1 MGLGVVGGRAS
12 VVRCPMRS
20 ILILLALGVL
30 FSGDSLAA
38 EARAE
43 ATHQLRIA
51 TLAPRQSPLG
61 QEYQKLRVGMKERT
75 NGQVNMK
82 MYYGGVAGDEITV
95 VRKMRVGQL
104 DGALITST
112 GLSALVRQVLVLEAP
127 GLIRSYPELDAV
139 RGDLAPELEALFDK
153 AGYKL
158 VAWGD
163 AGKTR
168 IFSTSKIFS
177 PTDLQNVRPW
187 VWRDSATMR
196 AFIKAAGAN
205 GVLLNLPEVYSA
217 LQTGIID
224 TVIASSVGVLAF
236 QWHMKLKTMAK
247 QAGGIVNGAFVIK
260 KDHLEKLPKEARDY
274 IDEVAGETEEAFRV
288 EGRKIDDQ
296 AALTLSKR
304 LKVVNLF
311 RAQRQW
317 EAVQYKARESLVG
330 RMYSRALLNRVQGVL
345 GK

>member
-1 MGLGVVGGRAS
+1 
-12 VVRCPMRS
+12 MRN
-20 ILILLALGVL
+20 ILLLLVLGL
-30 FSGDSLAA
+30 LISGDSFTMQ
-38 EARAE
+38 ARAE

-51 TLAPRQSPLG
+51 TLAPRDSPLG
-61 QEYQKLRVGMKERT
+61 DVYQQLKTGMKERT
-75 NGQVNMK
+75 GGQVNMK

-112 GLSALVRQVLVLEAP
+112 GLSALVRQVLVMEAP

-139 RGDLAPELEALFDK
+139 REDLAPQLEALFDE

-158 VAWGD
+158 IAWGD

-168 IFSTSKIFS
+168 IFSTQKIYS
-177 PTDLQNVRPW
+177 PSDLQNVRPW

-205 GVLLNLPEVYSA
+205 GVLLNLPEVYSG

-236 QWHMKLKTMAK
+236 QWHTKLKTMAK
-247 QAGGIVNGAFVIK
+247 QAGGIVTGAFVIK
-260 KDHLEKLPKEARDY
+260 KDHLETLPKEARDY
-274 IDEVAGETEEAFRV
+274 LDEVSEKTEEIFRV
-288 EGRKIDDQ
+288 EGRKIDDE
-296 AALTLSKR
+296 AAVTLSKR
-304 LKVVNLF
+304 LKVINLF

-317 EAVQYKARESLVG
+317 EEVQFTARESLVG
-330 RMYSRALLNRVQGVL
+330 RMYSRALLNRVQEIL
-345 GK
+345 HK

>member
-1 MGLGVVGGRAS
+1 MRNIVLLFVLGL
-12 VVRCPMRS
+12 
-20 ILILLALGVL
+20 LI
-30 FSGDSLAA
+30 SGDSFTNQ
-38 EARAE
+38 ARAE

-61 QEYQKLRVGMKERT
+61 DIYQTFKIGMKKAT
-75 NGQVNMK
+75 DGQVHVK
-82 MYYGGVAGDEITV
+82 MYYGGVAGDEISV

-139 RGDLAPELEALFDK
+139 REDLAPQLEALFDK

-168 IFSTSKIFS
+168 IFSTSKIFGPS
-177 PTDLQNVRPW
+177 DLRNVRPW

-236 QWHMKLKTMAK
+236 QWHTKLKTMAK
-247 QAGGIVNGAFVIK
+247 QAGGIVTGAFVIRK
-260 KDHLEKLPKEARDY
+260 EHLATLPQEARDY
-274 IDEVAGETEEAFRV
+274 LEEVSGETEDRLRV
-288 EGRKIDDQ
+288 EGRKIDDE
-296 AALTLSKR
+296 AAQTLSER
-304 LKVVNLF
+304 LKVINLF

-317 EAVQYKARESLVG
+317 EEVQFTARESLVG
-330 RMYSRALLNRVQGVL
+330 RMYSRALLTRVQEIL
-345 GK
+345 HK

>member
-1 MGLGVVGGRAS
+1 MRNIFLLFVLGL
-12 VVRCPMRS
+12 
-20 ILILLALGVL
+20 LI
-30 FSGDSLAA
+30 SGDSFTSQAAA
-38 EARAE
+38 EE
-43 ATHQLRIA
+43 THQIRIA
-51 TLAPRQSPLG
+51 TLAPRQSSLG
-61 QEYQKLRVGMKERT
+61 DIYQTFKIGMKKAT
-75 NGQVNMK
+75 NGAVNVK
-82 MYYGGVAGDEITV
+82 MYYGGIAGDEITV

-112 GLSALVRQVLVLEAP
+112 GLSALVRQVLVMEAP

-139 RGDLAPELEALFDK
+139 REDLAPQFEALFEK

-168 IFSTSKIFS
+168 IFSTSKIFGPS
-177 PTDLQNVRPW
+177 DLQNVRPW

-205 GVLLNLPEVYSA
+205 GVLLNLPEVYSG

-224 TVIASSVGVLAF
+224 TIIASSVGVLAF
-236 QWHMKLKTMAK
+236 QWHTKLKTMAK
-247 QAGGIVNGAFVIK
+247 QAGGIVTGAFVIRL
-260 KDHLEKLPKEARDY
+260 DHLATLPQEARDY
-274 IDEVAGETEEAFRV
+274 LDEVSGETEDRLRV
-288 EGRKIDDQ
+288 EGRKIDDE
-296 AALTLSKR
+296 AAVMLSKK
-304 LKVVNLF
+304 LKVINLF

-317 EAVQYKARESLVG
+317 EEVQFTARESLVG
-330 RMYSRALLNRVQGVL
+330 RMYSRALLSRVQEIL

>member
-1 MGLGVVGGRAS
+1 MRNILPLLVLGL
-12 VVRCPMRS
+12 
-20 ILILLALGVL
+20 LI
-30 FSGDSLAA
+30 SGDSFTTQ
-38 EARAE
+38 ARAE

-51 TLAPRQSPLG
+51 TLAPRDSSLG
-61 QEYQKLRVGMKERT
+61 DVYQQLKIGMKERT
-75 NGQVNMK
+75 GGQVNMK

-112 GLSALVRQVLVLEAP
+112 GLSALVRQVLVMEAP

-139 RGDLAPELEALFDK
+139 REDLAPQLEALFDQ

-158 VAWGD
+158 IAWGD

-168 IFSTSKIFS
+168 IFSTQKIYGPS
-177 PTDLQNVRPW
+177 DLQNVRPW

-205 GVLLNLPEVYSA
+205 GVLLNLPEVYSG

-236 QWHMKLKTMAK
+236 QWHTKLKTMAK
-247 QAGGIVNGAFVIK
+247 QAGGIVTGAFVVK

-274 IDEVAGETEEAFRV
+274 LDEVSGETEEIFRV
-288 EGRKIDDQ
+288 EGRKLDDE
-296 AALTLSKR
+296 AAVTLSKK
-304 LKVVNLF
+304 LKVINLF

-317 EAVQYKARESLVG
+317 EEVQFTARESLVG
-330 RMYSRALLNRVQGVL
+330 RMYSRALLNRVQEIL
-345 GK
+345 HK

>member
-1 MGLGVVGGRAS
+1 
-12 VVRCPMRS
+12 MRI
-20 ILILLALGVL
+20 ILTLFALGL
-30 FSGDSLAA
+30 LISGDSFTT

-61 QEYQKLRVGMKERT
+61 DIYQTFKIGMKEAT
-75 NGQVNMK
+75 NGQVHVK

-112 GLSALVRQVLVLEAP
+112 GLSALVRQVLVMEAP

-139 RGDLAPELEALFDK
+139 REDLAPQLEALFDK

-168 IFSTSKIFS
+168 IFSTSKIYGPS
-177 PTDLQNVRPW
+177 DLQKVRPW

-236 QWHMKLKTMAK
+236 QWHTKLKTMAK
-247 QAGGIVNGAFVIK
+247 QAGGIVTGAFVIRK
-260 KDHLEKLPKEARDY
+260 EHLATLPQEARDY
-274 IDEVAGETEEAFRV
+274 LDEVAGETEEVFRK
-288 EGRKIDDQ
+288 EGRKIDDE
-296 AALTLSKR
+296 AAVTLSKR

-317 EAVQYKARESLVG
+317 EAVQFEARESLVG
-330 RMYSRALLNRVQGVL
+330 RMYSRALLTRVQEIL
-345 GK
+345 HK

>member
-1 MGLGVVGGRAS
+1 MRNIFLLFVLGL
-12 VVRCPMRS
+12 
-20 ILILLALGVL
+20 LI
-30 FSGDSLAA
+30 SGDSFASQAGA
-38 EARAE
+38 EE
-43 ATHQLRIA
+43 THQIRIA
-51 TLAPRQSPLG
+51 TLAPRQSSLG
-61 QEYQKLRVGMKERT
+61 DIYQTFKIGMKKAT
-75 NGQVNMK
+75 NGQVNVK
-82 MYYGGVAGDEITV
+82 MYYGGIAGDEITV

-112 GLSALVRQVLVLEAP
+112 GLSALVRQVLVMEAP

-139 RGDLAPELEALFDK
+139 REDLAPQFEALFDK

-168 IFSTSKIFS
+168 IFSTSKIFGPS
-177 PTDLQNVRPW
+177 DLQNVRPW

-205 GVLLNLPEVYSA
+205 GVLLNLPEVYSG

-224 TVIASSVGVLAF
+224 TIIASSVGVLAF
-236 QWHMKLKTMAK
+236 QWHTKLKTMAK
-247 QAGGIVNGAFVIK
+247 QAGGIVTGAFVIR
-260 KDHLEKLPKEARDY
+260 KDHLATLPQEARDY
-274 IDEVAGETEEAFRV
+274 LDEVSGETEDRLRV
-288 EGRKIDDQ
+288 EGRKIDDE
-296 AALTLSKR
+296 AAVMLSKK
-304 LKVVNLF
+304 LKVINLF

-317 EAVQYKARESLVG
+317 EEVQFTARESLVG
-330 RMYSRALLNRVQGVL
+330 RMYSRALLSRVQEIL

>member
-1 MGLGVVGGRAS
+1 MRNIVLLFVLGL
-12 VVRCPMRS
+12 
-20 ILILLALGVL
+20 LI
-30 FSGDSLAA
+30 SGDSFTNQ
-38 EARAE
+38 ARAE

-61 QEYQKLRVGMKERT
+61 DIYQTFKIGMKKAT
-75 NGQVNMK
+75 DGQVHVK
-82 MYYGGVAGDEITV
+82 MYYGGVAGDEISV

-112 GLSALVRQVLVLEAP
+112 GLSALVRQVLVMEAP

-139 RGDLAPELEALFDK
+139 REDLAPQLEALFDK

-168 IFSTSKIFS
+168 IFSTSKIFGPS
-177 PTDLQNVRPW
+177 DLRNVRPW
-187 VWRDSATMR
+187 VWRHSATMR

-217 LQTGIID
+217 LQTGMID
-224 TVIASSVGVLAF
+224 TVIASSIGVLAF
-236 QWHMKLKTMAK
+236 QWHTKLKTMAK
-247 QAGGIVNGAFVIK
+247 QAGGIVTGAFVIR
-260 KDHLEKLPKEARDY
+260 KDHLATLPQEARDY
-274 IDEVAGETEEAFRV
+274 LDEVSGETEDRLRV
-288 EGRKIDDQ
+288 EGRKIDDE
-296 AALTLSKR
+296 AAQTLSER
-304 LKVVNLF
+304 LKVINLF

-317 EAVQYKARESLVG
+317 EEVQFTARESLVG
-330 RMYSRALLNRVQGVL
+330 RMYSRALLTRVQEIL
-345 GK
+345 HK

>member
-1 MGLGVVGGRAS
+1 MRNIVLLFVLGL
-12 VVRCPMRS
+12 
-20 ILILLALGVL
+20 LI
-30 FSGDSLAA
+30 SGDSFSNQ
-38 EARAE
+38 ARAE

-61 QEYQKLRVGMKERT
+61 DIYQTFKIGMRKAT
-75 NGQVNMK
+75 DGQVHVK
-82 MYYGGVAGDEITV
+82 MYYGGVAGDEISV

-139 RGDLAPELEALFDK
+139 REDLAPQLEALFDK

-168 IFSTSKIFS
+168 IFSTSKIFGPS
-177 PTDLQNVRPW
+177 DLRKVRPW

-236 QWHMKLKTMAK
+236 QWHTKLKTMAK
-247 QAGGIVNGAFVIK
+247 QAGGIVTGAFVIR
-260 KDHLEKLPKEARDY
+260 KDHLATLPQEARDY
-274 IDEVAGETEEAFRV
+274 LEEVSGETEDRLRV
-288 EGRKIDDQ
+288 EGRKIDDE
-296 AALTLSKR
+296 AAQTLSER
-304 LKVVNLF
+304 LKVINLF

-317 EAVQYKARESLVG
+317 EEVQFTARESLVG
-330 RMYSRALLNRVQGVL
+330 RMYSRALLTRVQEIL
-345 GK
+345 HK

>member
-1 MGLGVVGGRAS
+1 MRIIFVLLTVGL
-12 VVRCPMRS
+12 
-20 ILILLALGVL
+20 LI
-30 FSGDSLAA
+30 SGDSFTTQ
-38 EARAE
+38 ARAE

-61 QEYQKLRVGMKERT
+61 EEYQKLKIGMRERT
-75 NGQVNMK
+75 DGQVNMK

-112 GLSALVRQVLVLEAP
+112 GLSALVRQVLVMEAP

-139 RGDLAPELEALFDK
+139 REDLAPQLEALFDK

-168 IFSTSKIFS
+168 IFSASKIYS
-177 PTDLQNVRPW
+177 PSDLRNVRPW

-236 QWHMKLKTMAK
+236 QWHTKLKTMAK
-247 QAGGIVNGAFVIK
+247 QAGGIVTGAFVIK
-260 KDHLEKLPKEARDY
+260 KDHLASLPKEARDY
-274 IDEVAGETEEAFRV
+274 LDEVSGETEEVFRV
-288 EGRKIDDQ
+288 EGRKIDDE
-296 AALTLSKR
+296 AAATLAKR
-304 LKVVNLF
+304 LKVINLF

-317 EAVQYKARESLVG
+317 EEVQFAARESLVG
-330 RMYSRALLNRVQGVL
+330 RMYSRALLNRVQEVL
-345 GK
+345 KK

>member
-1 MGLGVVGGRAS
+1 MRNIVLLFVLGL
-12 VVRCPMRS
+12 
-20 ILILLALGVL
+20 LI
-30 FSGDSLAA
+30 SGDSFTNQ
-38 EARAE
+38 ARAE

-61 QEYQKLRVGMKERT
+61 DIYQTFKIGMRKAT
-75 NGQVNMK
+75 DGQVHVK
-82 MYYGGVAGDEITV
+82 MYYGGVAGDEISV

-139 RGDLAPELEALFDK
+139 REDLAPQLEALFDK

-168 IFSTSKIFS
+168 IFSTSKIFGPS
-177 PTDLQNVRPW
+177 DLRNVRPW
-187 VWRDSATMR
+187 VWRHSATMR

-236 QWHMKLKTMAK
+236 QWHTKLKTMAK
-247 QAGGIVNGAFVIK
+247 QAGGIVTGAFVIRK
-260 KDHLEKLPKEARDY
+260 EHLATLPQEARDY
-274 IDEVAGETEEAFRV
+274 LDEVAGETEEVFRK
-288 EGRKIDDQ
+288 EGRKIDDE
-296 AALTLSKR
+296 AAVTLSKR

-317 EAVQYKARESLVG
+317 EAVQFEARESLVG
-330 RMYSRALLNRVQGVL
+330 RMYSRALLTRVQEIL
-345 GK
+345 HK

>member
-1 MGLGVVGGRAS
+1 
-12 VVRCPMRS
+12 MRH
-20 ILILLALGVL
+20 ILLLLALGL
-30 FSGDSLAA
+30 LISGDSFTTQ
-38 EARAE
+38 ARAE
-43 ATHQLRIA
+43 AAHQLRIA

-61 QEYQKLRVGMKERT
+61 DEYQKLKIGMKEAT

-127 GLIRSYPELDAV
+127 GLIRSYPELDSV
-139 RGDLAPELEALFDK
+139 REDLAPQLEALFDK

-168 IFSTSKIFS
+168 IFSASKIFAPS
-177 PTDLQNVRPW
+177 DLQNVRPW

-205 GVLLNLPEVYSA
+205 GVLLNLPEVYSG

-236 QWHMKLKTMAK
+236 QWHTKLKTMAK
-247 QAGGIVNGAFVIK
+247 QAGGIVSGAFVIRK
-260 KDHLEKLPKEARDY
+260 EHLDTLPPEAQKY
-274 IDEVAGETEEAFRV
+274 LDEVSAETEAAIQAES
-288 EGRKIDDQ
+288 RKIDDE
-296 AALTLSKR
+296 AAKTLSQR

-330 RMYSRALLNRVQGVL
+330 RMYSRSLLNRVQEVL
-345 GK
+345 KK

>member
-1 MGLGVVGGRAS
+1 
-12 VVRCPMRS
+12 MRYFFS
-20 ILILLALGVL
+20 LLAFGLL
-30 FSGDSLAA
+30 ISGDSFTTQAHA
-38 EARAE
+38 EPM
-43 ATHQLRIA
+43 HQLRIA
-51 TLAPRQSPLG
+51 TLAPRDSPLG
-61 QEYQKLRVGMKERT
+61 AEYQKLKIGMRERT
-75 NGQVNMK
+75 NGQVDMK
-82 MYYGGVAGDEITV
+82 MYYGGIAGDEITV

-112 GLSALVRQVLVLEAP
+112 GLSALVRQVLVMEAP
-127 GLIRSYPELDAV
+127 GLIRSYEELDAV
-139 RGDLAPELEALFDK
+139 REDLAPQLEQLFDK

-168 IFSTSKIFS
+168 IFSTSKIYS
-177 PTDLQNVRPW
+177 PADLRNVRPW

-196 AFIKAAGAN
+196 AFITAAGAN

-236 QWHMKLKTMAK
+236 QWHTKLKTMAK
-247 QAGGIVNGAFVIK
+247 QAGGIVTGAFVIK
-260 KDHLEKLPKEARDY
+260 KDHLETLPKEARDY
-274 IDEVAGETEEAFRV
+274 IDEVSGETEEIFRK
-288 EGRKIDDQ
+288 EGRKIDDE
-296 AALTLSKR
+296 AAETLSKR

-317 EAVQYKARESLVG
+317 EDVQFEARESLVG
-330 RMYSRALLNRVQGVL
+330 RMYSRALLNRVQEIL
-345 GK
+345 KK

>member
-1 MGLGVVGGRAS
+1 MRNMLLLFVLGF
-12 VVRCPMRS
+12 
-20 ILILLALGVL
+20 LIC
-30 FSGDSLAA
+30 GDSFTSPAG
-38 EARAE
+38 AE

-61 QEYQKLRVGMKERT
+61 DIYQTFKVGMKKAT
-75 NGQVNMK
+75 NGQVKVK
-82 MYYGGVAGDEITV
+82 MYYGGIAGDEISV

-112 GLSALVRQVLVLEAP
+112 GLSALVRQVLVMEAP

-139 RGDLAPELEALFDK
+139 REDLAPQFEALFDK

-168 IFSTSKIFS
+168 IFSTQKIFGPS
-177 PTDLQNVRPW
+177 DLQKVRPW
-187 VWRDSATMR
+187 VWRHSATMR
-196 AFIKAAGAN
+196 AFITACGAN
-205 GVLLNLPEVYSA
+205 GVLLNLPEVYSG

-236 QWHMKLKTMAK
+236 QWHTKLKTMAK
-247 QAGGIVNGAFVIK
+247 QAGGIVTGAFVIR
-260 KDHLEKLPKEARDY
+260 KDHLATLPQEALDY
-274 IDEVAGETEEAFRV
+274 LEEVSGETEDRLRV
-288 EGRKIDDQ
+288 EGRTIDDE
-296 AALTLSKR
+296 AAVTLSKR

-317 EAVQYKARESLVG
+317 EEVQFTARESLVG
-330 RMYSRALLNRVQGVL
+330 RMYSRALLNRVQEIL
-345 GK
+345 HK

>member
-1 MGLGVVGGRAS
+1 MRNIALLFILGL
-12 VVRCPMRS
+12 
-20 ILILLALGVL
+20 LI
-30 FSGDSLAA
+30 SGDSFTTEAHA
-38 EARAE
+38 EAAY
-43 ATHQLRIA
+43 QLRIA
-51 TLAPRQSPLG
+51 TLAPRDSPLG
-61 QEYQKLRVGMKERT
+61 DEYQKLKVGMKERT
-75 NGQVNMK
+75 NGQVDMK
-82 MYYGGVAGDEITV
+82 MYYGGIAGDEITV

-139 RGDLAPELEALFDK
+139 REDLAPQLEALFDQ

-168 IFSTSKIFS
+168 IFSTTKIYS
-177 PTDLQNVRPW
+177 PSDMKNVRPW
-187 VWRDSATMR
+187 VWRDSATMG
-196 AFIKAAGAN
+196 AFIKACGAN

-236 QWHMKLKTMAK
+236 QWHTKLKTMAK
-247 QAGGIVNGAFVIK
+247 QAGGVVNGAFVIRK
-260 KDHLEKLPKEARDY
+260 EHLETLPKEARDY
-274 IDEVAGETEEAFRV
+274 LDEVSGETEEAFRV
-288 EGRKIDDQ
+288 QGRKIDDE
-296 AALTLSKR
+296 AAQTLSKR
-304 LKVVNLF
+304 LKVINLF

-317 EAVQYKARESLVG
+317 EEVQYKARESLVG
-330 RMYSRALLNRVQGVL
+330 RMYSRALLNRVQQVL

>member
-1 MGLGVVGGRAS
+1 MRNIVLLFVLGL
-12 VVRCPMRS
+12 
-20 ILILLALGVL
+20 LI
-30 FSGDSLAA
+30 SGDSFTNQ
-38 EARAE
+38 ARAE

-61 QEYQKLRVGMKERT
+61 DIYQTFKIGMRKAT
-75 NGQVNMK
+75 DGQVHVK
-82 MYYGGVAGDEITV
+82 MYYGGVAGDEISV

-139 RGDLAPELEALFDK
+139 REDLAPQLEALFDK

-168 IFSTSKIFS
+168 IFSTSKIFGPS
-177 PTDLQNVRPW
+177 DLRNVRPW
-187 VWRDSATMR
+187 VWRHSATMR

-236 QWHMKLKTMAK
+236 QWHTKLKTMAK
-247 QAGGIVNGAFVIK
+247 QAGGIVTGAFVIR
-260 KDHLEKLPKEARDY
+260 KDHLATLPQEARDY
-274 IDEVAGETEEAFRV
+274 LEEVSGETEDRLRV
-288 EGRKIDDQ
+288 EGRKIDDE
-296 AALTLSKR
+296 AAQTLSER
-304 LKVVNLF
+304 LKVINLF

-317 EAVQYKARESLVG
+317 EEVQFTARESLVG
-330 RMYSRALLNRVQGVL
+330 RMYSRALLTRVQEIL
-345 GK
+345 HK

>member
-1 MGLGVVGGRAS
+1 
-12 VVRCPMRS
+12 MRN
-20 ILILLALGVL
+20 ICLLLALGFL
-30 FSGDSLAA
+30 ICGDSFTSQAG
-38 EARAE
+38 AE

-61 QEYQKLRVGMKERT
+61 DIYQTFKIGMRKAT
-75 NGQVNMK
+75 DGQVHVK
-82 MYYGGVAGDEITV
+82 MYYGGVAGDEISV

-139 RGDLAPELEALFDK
+139 REDLAPQLEALFDK

-168 IFSTSKIFS
+168 IFSTSKIFGPS
-177 PTDLQNVRPW
+177 DLRNVRPW
-187 VWRDSATMR
+187 VWRHSATMR

-236 QWHMKLKTMAK
+236 QWHTKLKTMAK
-247 QAGGIVNGAFVIK
+247 QAGGIVTGAFVIR
-260 KDHLEKLPKEARDY
+260 KDHLATLPQEARDY
-274 IDEVAGETEEAFRV
+274 LEEVSGETEDRLRV
-288 EGRKIDDQ
+288 EGRKIDDE
-296 AALTLSKR
+296 AAQTLSER
-304 LKVVNLF
+304 LKVINLF

-317 EAVQYKARESLVG
+317 EEVQFTARESLVG
-330 RMYSRALLNRVQGVL
+330 RMYSRALLTRVQEIL
-345 GK
+345 HK

>member
-1 MGLGVVGGRAS
+1 MRNIVLLFVLGL
-12 VVRCPMRS
+12 
-20 ILILLALGVL
+20 LI
-30 FSGDSLAA
+30 SGDSFTNQ
-38 EARAE
+38 ARAE

-61 QEYQKLRVGMKERT
+61 DIYQTFKIGMKKAT
-75 NGQVNMK
+75 DGQVHVK
-82 MYYGGVAGDEITV
+82 MYYGGVAGDEISV

-139 RGDLAPELEALFDK
+139 REDLAPQLEALFDK

-168 IFSTSKIFS
+168 IFSTSKIFGPS
-177 PTDLQNVRPW
+177 DLRNVRPW
-187 VWRDSATMR
+187 VWRHSATMR

-236 QWHMKLKTMAK
+236 QWHTKLKTMAK
-247 QAGGIVNGAFVIK
+247 QAGGIVTGAFVIR
-260 KDHLEKLPKEARDY
+260 KDHLATLPQEARDY
-274 IDEVAGETEEAFRV
+274 LEEVSGETEDRLRV
-288 EGRKIDDQ
+288 EGRKIDDE
-296 AALTLSKR
+296 AAQTLSER
-304 LKVVNLF
+304 LKVINLF

-317 EAVQYKARESLVG
+317 EEVQFTARESLVG
-330 RMYSRALLNRVQGVL
+330 RMYSRALLTRVQEIL
-345 GK
+345 HK

>member
-1 MGLGVVGGRAS
+1 MRNICLLLVLGL
-12 VVRCPMRS
+12 
-20 ILILLALGVL
+20 LIC
-30 FSGDSLAA
+30 GDAFTSPAG
-38 EARAE
+38 AE

-61 QEYQKLRVGMKERT
+61 DIYQTFKTGMREAT
-75 NGQVNMK
+75 NGEVDVK

-112 GLSALVRQVLVLEAP
+112 GLSALVRQVLVMEAP

-139 RGDLAPELEALFDK
+139 REDLAPQLEALFDA

-168 IFSTSKIFS
+168 IFSTHKIFGPS
-177 PTDLQNVRPW
+177 DLKNVRPW

-196 AFIKAAGAN
+196 AFITACGAN
-205 GVLLNLPEVYSA
+205 GVLLNLPEVYSG

-224 TVIASSVGVLAF
+224 TIIASSVGVLAF
-236 QWHMKLKTMAK
+236 QWHTKLKTMAK
-247 QAGGIVNGAFVIK
+247 QAGGIVTGAFVIRN
-260 KDHLEKLPKEARDY
+260 DHLATLPQSARDY
-274 IDEVAGETEEAFRV
+274 LEEVSGETEARLRV
-288 EGRKIDDQ
+288 EGRKIDDE
-296 AALTLSKR
+296 AAVTLSKR
-304 LKVVNLF
+304 LKVINLF

-317 EAVQYKARESLVG
+317 EEVQFTARESLVG
-330 RMYSRALLNRVQGVL
+330 RMYSRALLSRVQEIL

>member
-1 MGLGVVGGRAS
+1 MRNICLLLVLGF
-12 VVRCPMRS
+12 
-20 ILILLALGVL
+20 LIC
-30 FSGDSLAA
+30 GDSFTSQAGA
-38 EARAE
+38 EG
-43 ATHQLRIA
+43 THQIRIA

-61 QEYQKLRVGMKERT
+61 DIYQTFKTGMKAAT
-75 NGQVNMK
+75 NGEVVVK

-112 GLSALVRQVLVLEAP
+112 GLSALVRQVLVMEAP

-139 RGDLAPELEALFDK
+139 REDLAPQLEALFDK

-168 IFSTSKIFS
+168 IFSAHKIFGPS
-177 PTDLQNVRPW
+177 DLQSARPW

-196 AFIKAAGAN
+196 AFITATGAN
-205 GVLLNLPEVYSA
+205 GVLLNLPEVYSG

-224 TVIASSVGVLAF
+224 TIIASSVGVLAF
-236 QWHMKLKTMAK
+236 QWHTKLKTMAK
-247 QAGGIVNGAFVIK
+247 QAGGIVTGAFVIRN
-260 KDHLEKLPKEARDY
+260 DHLATLPQAARDY
-274 IDEVAGETEEAFRV
+274 LEAVSGETEERLRV
-288 EGRKIDDQ
+288 EGRKIDDE
-296 AALTLSKR
+296 AAVTLSKR
-304 LKVVNLF
+304 LKVINLF

-317 EAVQYKARESLVG
+317 EEVQFTARESLVG
-330 RMYSRALLNRVQGVL
+330 RMYSRALLSRVQEIL